1 MPLRQKIPEKIRAD
15 SPRAASTLLN
25 AVTPPVLHPSSAAVD
40 APPSGPSGLGAA
52 ERIMVTA
59 ALAGDDEAFETVIRT
74 YSRRVYVV
82 AYAIVQDVA
91 EAEDIVQDTFLKA
104 HHQRGKLRE
113 AEKFPAWLL
122 TVARNAARD
131 RLRRRR
137 PQAGTEVFDTL
148 PDHAA
153 ATPGSALEQHEHQ
166 ARLRRALASLP
177 EDHRTAL
184 TLRYLEGLDYR
195 AIETTMGLSNG
206 ALRGILGRAL
216 GTLRRMPALRSNP

>member
-1 MPLRQKIPEKIRAD
+1 MPL
-15 SPRAASTLLN
+15 
-25 AVTPPVLHPSSAAVD
+25 VTTPALTPSSAAAEA
-40 APPSGPSGLGAA
+40 APGMDSA
-52 ERIMVTA
+52 ERVMVIA

-82 AYAIVQDVA
+82 AYAILQDVS

-113 AEKFPAWLL
+113 PEKFPAWLL
-122 TVARNAARD
+122 TVTRNGARD

-137 PQAGTEVFDTL
+137 PQAEPEAFDTL
-148 PDHAA
+148 ADHSV
-153 ATPGSALEQHEHQ
+153 ATPGSALEKEEHQ
-166 ARLRRALASLP
+166 AHLRRAMATLP
-177 EDHRTAL
+177 EEHRTAL

-216 GTLRRMPALRSNP
+216 GTLRRMPGLSPLERSSS

>member
-1 MPLRQKIPEKIRAD
+1 M
-15 SPRAASTLLN
+15 
-25 AVTPPVLHPSSAAVD
+25 PPVTTPERPSPSAAV
-40 APPSGPSGLGAA
+40 AKGPPSGAAVMDSA

-74 YSRRVYVV
+74 YSRRVYGV
-82 AYAIVQDVA
+82 AYAIVQDIA

-113 AEKFPAWLL
+113 PEKFPAWLL
-122 TVARNAARD
+122 SVARNAARD

-137 PQAGTEVFDTL
+137 PQAGEDVFDTL
-148 PDHAA
+148 PDHTTI
-153 ATPGSALEQHEHQ
+153 TPGSALEQEERE

-177 EDHRTAL
+177 EEHRTAL
-184 TLRYLEGLDYR
+184 TLRYLDGLDYR
-195 AIETTMGLSNG
+195 AIESAMGLSNG

-216 GTLRRMPALRSNP
+216 GTLRRMPALRRRDP

>member
-1 MPLRQKIPEKIRAD
+1 MD
-15 SPRAASTLLN
+15 S
-25 AVTPPVLHPSSAAVD
+25 
-40 APPSGPSGLGAA
+40 A

-91 EAEDIVQDTFLKA
+91 EAEDLVQDTFLKA
-104 HHQRGKLRE
+104 HNQRGKLRE
-113 AEKFPAWLL
+113 PEKFPAWLL
-122 TVARNAARD
+122 TVARNGARD

-137 PQAGTEVFDTL
+137 PQADADVIDTL
-148 PDHAA
+148 ADHGA
-153 ATPGSALEQHEHQ
+153 ATPGSAMEQEEHQ
-166 ARLRRALASLP
+166 AHLRHALASLP

-195 AIETTMGLSNG
+195 AIESTMGLSNG

-216 GTLRRMPALRSNP
+216 GTLRRMPSLQRSNQ

>member
-1 MPLRQKIPEKIRAD
+1 
-15 SPRAASTLLN
+15 
-25 AVTPPVLHPSSAAVD
+25 
-40 APPSGPSGLGAA
+40 
-52 ERIMVTA
+52 MVTA

-82 AYAIVQDVA
+82 AYAIVQDIA

-131 RLRRRR
+131 RLRRRK
-137 PQAGTEVFDTL
+137 PQAEQSEFETL
-148 PDHAA
+148 PDHTA
-153 ATPGSALEQHEHQ
+153 ATPGSEMERQENQ

-195 AIETTMGLSNG
+195 AIESQMGLSNG

-216 GTLRRMPALRSNP
+216 GTLRRMPTLRSSQ